1 MDALDAL
8 TRINLDDLVNAFGCQ
23 DRPFF
28 AHCMRWIFSRAAR
41 IFAQQ
46 MLDFDA
52 AIAAFGLAEAACL
65 TERLYVRDV
74 RVFGADRLPDGP
86 FLALS
91 NHPGLTDTLA
101 LFTALGHPDLKII
114 ALNRPF
120 LLSLPNVSKQLF
132 YVSDNS
138 NERVALVRRVS
149 MHLRNGGS
157 ALTFPAG
164 HSEPDPE
171 VYAGAV

>member
-1 MDALDAL
+1 M
-8 TRINLDDLVNAFGCQ
+8 
-23 DRPFF
+23 
-28 AHCMRWIFSRAAR
+28 
-41 IFAQQ
+41 
-46 MLDFDA
+46 
-52 AIAAFGLAEAACL
+52 
-65 TERLYVRDV
+65 

-138 NERVALVRRVS
+138 NERVAPVRRGS
-149 MHLRNGGS
+149 MHVRNGGS

-171 VYAGAV
+171 VYAGAVESLASWTDSVGVFVRLAPDDLQTDRQSRLVEAVGD